1 MRNLLEQFPK
11 TWPTHRKQPTR
22 TSEWDRGRLPSL
34 MAEPTNATPKEK
46 RWLMAFRGLRPVQE
60 AVIVV
65 VLGFLIGI
73 IAVGIVHFML

>member
-1 MRNLLEQFPK
+1 MRL
-11 TWPTHRKQPTR
+11 
-22 TSEWDRGRLPSL
+22 SEDMANSSQAAHSHQRVASARGRLPSL

-65 VLGFLIGI
+65 ILGFLIGI